1 MKNKIILNVIIVIS
15 IILFS
20 CTKNNPTN
28 TDYNY
33 NSKAVITGYDMGMC
47 ICCGGLI
54 LSFKED
60 AKAYCDAFYL
70 VRYFPEKTNIS
81 DTSKFP
87 INVWV
92 DWKFDSL
99 SCFNNKFITVSKV
112 IRR

>member
-60 AKAYCDAFYL
+60 ATAYS
-70 VRYFPEKTNIS
+70 VIRIRNFPEKTGIS

-87 INVWV
+87 INVWI

-99 SCFNNKFITVSKV
+99 GCGNYKFINISK
-112 IRR
+112 ISRR